1 MTGGPVAY
9 TRFVRLVWQRT
20 ISVAVLSL
28 LAILPVSG
36 PVCAVL
42 CAPPAQD
49 ESATAGH
56 HDQHADHGQHA
67 SMPPD
72 RELFPNQ
79 AAVGVPPHQDCSG
92 PHALGDVTAAS
103 LSAVRAD
110 AGLIT
115 AVQHVL
121 PMAAYLSRPMPL
133 RVHSGSSPPPD
144 TPSPRRAP
152 LVLRI

>member
-1 MTGGPVAY
+1 M
-9 TRFVRLVWQRT
+9 RLVWQRT

-28 LAILPVSG
+28 LATLPVSG

-49 ESATAGH
+49 EYATAGH
-56 HDQHADHGQHA
+56 HDQHADHDQHA
-67 SMPPD
+67 SVPPD
-72 RELFPNQ
+72 RESHVNQ
-79 AAVGVPPHQDCSG
+79 AAMGAPPHQNCSS
-92 PHALGDVTAAS
+92 HQALGDVTAAS

-110 AGLIT
+110 VGLIT

-133 RVHSGSSPPPD
+133 RVYSGSSPPLD
-144 TPSPRRAP
+144 TPSPTCAP

>member
-1 MTGGPVAY
+1 MTAGPVTY

-20 ISVAVLSL
+20 ISVTVLSL
-28 LAILPVSG
+28 LAVLPVSG
-36 PVCAVL
+36 PVCALL

-49 ESATAGH
+49 ETATAGH
-56 HDQHADHGQHA
+56 HDQHAGHGEHA

-72 RELFPNQ
+72 RESLVNQ
-79 AAVGVPPHQDCSG
+79 AGMGAPPHQDCSS
-92 PHALGDVTAAS
+92 HQALGDVTAAS

-121 PMAAYLSRPMPL
+121 PMAAYLSRPTSL
-133 RVHSGSSPPPD
+133 RVHSGSSPPLD
-144 TPSPRRAP
+144 TPSPTRAP